1 MLKSRAKRIAPSA
14 AAMALFLMAF
24 LGVRHER
31 QRAAAKPEPSPV
43 PVPEIVEVGFERLA
57 RVKKFPAV
65 IEPWIAADIRSGV
78 EGRVIE
84 KFVEPEAAV
93 KKGDPL
99 LRLDETR
106 ARLAME
112 TELARHTEASKALV
126 ETQQLQKTGVVS
138 DAAAEIALAEVRAS
152 RARLD
157 EAREALA
164 RHTVRSP
171 ISGVVTSLNVQ
182 AGETLTANQ
191 ILGGV
196 SDIEKLRVFLHVP
209 QADLPLFPLGEK
221 IPLLLSPERH
231 ETLRPEVMF
240 VSPSAD
246 PKTGHFKIEAI
257 LNNKNQPVPAKV
269 QGIVEIETE
278 VFPEGPV
285 VPAGA
290 VRFSGNE
297 TTLVREEKGKPI
309 PVPVRLGP
317 EIDGFYPVLE
327 GLSAGERVFVG
338 P

>member
-1 MLKSRAKRIAPSA
+1 MLKSRAKRIAPGA

-24 LGVRHER
+24 LGVRHEH
-31 QRAAAKPEPSPV
+31 QRAAPKPEPSPAV
-43 PVPEIVEVGFERLA
+43 APEIVEVGFERLA
-57 RVKKFPAV
+57 RAEKFPAV
-65 IEPWIAADIRSGV
+65 IEPWIAVDVRSGA
-78 EGRVIE
+78 EGHVIE
-84 KFVEPEAAV
+84 KFVEPGAEV

-112 TELARHTEASKALV
+112 TEMARHTEASRALV
-126 ETQQLQKTGVVS
+126 ETEVLQKTGVVS
-138 DAAAEIALAEVRAS
+138 EAAAEVALAEVRAS

-157 EAREALA
+157 AAREALA

-171 ISGVVTSLNVQ
+171 ISGVVTRLNVQ
-182 AGETLTANQ
+182 AGEALAANQ
-191 ILGGV
+191 ILGVV
-196 SDIEKLRVFLHVP
+196 SDIEKLRVFLHVS
-209 QADLPLFPLGEK
+209 QADLPLFPPGEK
-221 IPLLLSPERH
+221 IPLLLSPDRH

-246 PKTGHFKIEAI
+246 PKTGLFKIEAI
-257 LNNKNQPVPAKV
+257 LNNKTQPVPANV

-290 VRFSGNE
+290 VRFSANE
-297 TTLVREEKGKPI
+297 TTLVREQKGKPI

-317 EIDGFYPVLE
+317 EINGFYPVLE
-327 GLSAGERVFVG
+327 GVRAGERVFVG
-338 P
+338 D

>member
-1 MLKSRAKRIAPSA
+1 MV
-14 AAMALFLMAF
+14 LFLMAF

-31 QRAAAKPEPSPV
+31 QRAAPKPEENPAAAAV
-43 PVPEIVEVGFERLA
+43 IVEVGFERLA

-65 IEPWIAADIRSGV
+65 IEPWIAVDVRSSV
-78 EGRVIE
+78 EGRVVD
-84 KFVEPEAAV
+84 KFVESEAEV

-112 TELARHTEASKALV
+112 NELARHTEASKALV

-138 DAAAEIALAEVRAS
+138 DAAADIALAEVRAS

-171 ISGVVTSLNVQ
+171 ISGVVTSLNAQ

-191 ILGGV
+191 TLGVV

-209 QADLPLFPLGEK
+209 QTDLPMFKLGEK
-221 IPLLLSPERH
+221 IPLRLLPEGR
-231 ETLRPEVMF
+231 ETLRPEVLF
-240 VSPSAD
+240 VSPSTD
-246 PKTGHFKIEAI
+246 SKTGLFKIEAV
-257 LNNKNQPVPAKV
+257 LNNKNHAVPADI

-278 VFPEGPV
+278 AFPEGPV
-285 VPAGA
+285 VPASA
-290 VRFSGNE
+290 VNFSQNG
-297 TTLVREEKGKPI
+297 TTLLREEMGKPV

-317 EIDGFYPVLE
+317 EIEGFYPVLE